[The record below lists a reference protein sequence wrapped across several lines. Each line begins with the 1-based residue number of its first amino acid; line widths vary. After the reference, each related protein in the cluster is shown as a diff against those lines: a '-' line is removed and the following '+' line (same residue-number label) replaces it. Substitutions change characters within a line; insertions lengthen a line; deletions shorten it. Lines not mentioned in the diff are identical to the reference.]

1 MYVYLHTCICLSNR
15 QEWMRLQDLIA
26 TRSKNL
32 AGAYDIH
39 KFNSDAKEILGR
51 IQVCMNHCL
60 ARYIIIYI
68 CVYVCMYLCV
78 YVHM

>member
-1 MYVYLHTCICLSNR
+1 MYYVCAYICAYVCVYVNPIIMYLCCR
-15 QEWMRLQDLIA
+15 QEWMKLQDLIA

-51 IQVCMNHCL
+51 IQVSDQIH
-60 ARYIIIYI
+60 
-68 CVYVCMYLCV
+68 MYT
-78 YVHM
+78 YMY

>member
-1 MYVYLHTCICLSNR
+1 MYYVCAYVCVYVYPIIIYLYCR
-15 QEWMRLQDLIA
+15 QEWMKLQDLIA

-51 IQVCMNHCL
+51 IQVGDQIH
-60 ARYIIIYI
+60 
-68 CVYVCMYLCV
+68 MYT
-78 YVHM
+78 YMY

>member
-1 MYVYLHTCICLSNR
+1 MFDMHVCTYYTLCIYAYCR
-15 QEWMRLQDLIA
+15 QEWMKLQDLIA

-51 IQVCMNHCL
+51 IQV
-60 ARYIIIYI
+60 RK
-68 CVYVCMYLCV
+68 
-78 YVHM
+78 